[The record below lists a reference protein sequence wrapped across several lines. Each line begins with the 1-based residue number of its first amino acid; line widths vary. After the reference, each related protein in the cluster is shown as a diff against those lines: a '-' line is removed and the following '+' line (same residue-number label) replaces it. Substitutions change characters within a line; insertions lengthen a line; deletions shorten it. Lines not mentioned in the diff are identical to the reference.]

1 MLPKRGL
8 HLGEHLRTSSSECE
22 MRCGVTKATRASSH
36 TLACAPSSIVFFGEP
51 SKEIHVQLSS
61 V

>member
-8 HLGEHLRTSSSECE
+8 HLGEQAVVN
-22 MRCGVTKATRASSH
+22 VTKATRASSH
-36 TLACAPSSIVFFGEP
+36 TARMWSIFYCFFGEP

>member
-8 HLGEHLRTSSSECE
+8 HLGEHLLTSSSECE

-36 TLACAPSSIVFFGEP
+36 TLACAPSPIVFLANHQRKFMF
-51 SKEIHVQLSS
+51 S
-61 V
+61 